1 MKWKLPKDDNLDD
14 RQLATLGSYTQGFSQ
29 LLAQNIGG
37 VYGCTTQNTPNLA

>member
-14 RQLATLGSYTQGFSQ
+14 RQPATLGSYTQGFSR

-37 VYGCTTQNTPNLA
+37 VYGYTTQNTPNNA